1 MGRTSRVEQSAAIR
15 SPRPDPG
22 DTAAPISRAEFLD
35 AIERD
40 RIEFIFA
47 MFVDLHGK
55 PCAKLI
61 PVGAVDQLLDDGAG
75 FAGFAAGAMGQ
86 VPSSPDILAM
96 PDLASYTP
104 APWQP
109 GLAIVQCDPYCEGE
123 PWPFAPRVILRRQVE
138 RLGDRGLALKVGAE
152 AEYFLVRRNPDG
164 TIEVADP
171 LDRSPAPCYD
181 ARALTRMYDHL
192 TTVSRHIDALG
203 WTNYANDHEDGNGQ
217 FEQNFRYADAMTT
230 ADRVIVFR
238 YMVHSLAAQAG
249 MLATFMPK
257 PFSNLTGNGLHLHLS
272 LWDEESSEVFAERS
286 DPRGL
291 GVSTLGYSFIGGLLD
306 HARALTAV
314 TCPTVNSY
322 KRLSSP
328 APNSGAAWSPCYAT
342 YGGND
347 RTHMLRVP
355 DAGRVENRCVDG
367 AANPYLALSAL
378 IAAGLDGIE
387 RNVDPG
393 EPCDLNLLALSS
405 EQAAQSGLLAMPPTL
420 WHALDHLEADPVL
433 RQGLGKT
440 SEGDY
445 VDYYVSIKRDEFQSA
460 HREVTPWELERYLS
474 AI

>member
-1 MGRTSRVEQSAAIR
+1 MEQAVLSQSTGRSGQTGGVA
-15 SPRPDPG
+15 D
-22 DTAAPISRAEFLD
+22 RAELLD

-40 RIEFIFA
+40 GIEFLFA

-55 PCAKLI
+55 PCAKLV
-61 PVGAVDQLLDDGAG
+61 PASAVDQLLEDGAG
-75 FAGFAAGAMGQ
+75 FAGFAAGPMGQ

-96 PDLASYTP
+96 PDLSSYTP

-109 GLAIVQCDPYCEGE
+109 GLAILQCDPHCEGE
-123 PWPFAPRVILRRQVE
+123 PWPFAPRVILRRQIE
-138 RLGDRGLALKVGAE
+138 HLSDNQMALKVGAE
-152 AEYFLVRRNPDG
+152 AEYFLVRRAADG

-171 LDRSPAPCYD
+171 LDRSAMPCYD

-192 TTVSRHIDALG
+192 TTVSRHINTLG
-203 WTNYANDHEDGNGQ
+203 WANYANDHEDANGQ
-217 FEQNFRYADAMTT
+217 FEQNFQYADPLTT

-249 MLATFMPK
+249 LLATFMPK
-257 PFSNLTGNGLHLHLS
+257 PFSHLTGNGLHLHLS
-272 LWDEESSEVFAERS
+272 LWDEEGTSVFAEES

-291 GVSTLGYSFIGGLLD
+291 GVSRLGYSFIGGLLD
-306 HARALTAV
+306 HAKALTAV

-322 KRLSSP
+322 KRLASP
-328 APNSGAAWSPCYAT
+328 APNSGAAWSPAYAT

-347 RTHMLRVP
+347 RTHMLRIP

-367 AANPYLALSAL
+367 SANPYLALSAL
-378 IAAGLDGIE
+378 IAAGLDGID

-393 EPCDLNLLALSS
+393 DPCALNLLEIT
-405 EQAAQSGLLAMPPTL
+405 EQDARQAGLEAMPPTL
-420 WHALDHLEADPVL
+420 WHALESLEADPIL

-445 VDYYVSIKRDEFQSA
+445 VDYYVSTKRDEFHSS
-460 HREVTPWELERYLS
+460 HREVTHWELDRYLS